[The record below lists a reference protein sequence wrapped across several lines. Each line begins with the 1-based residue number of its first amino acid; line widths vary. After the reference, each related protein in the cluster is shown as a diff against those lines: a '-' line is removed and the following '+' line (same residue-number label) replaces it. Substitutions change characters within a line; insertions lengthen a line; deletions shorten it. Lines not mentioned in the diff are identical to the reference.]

1 MRYRVDTKNQSY
13 TAGVGAYQD
22 VSGSGHTIT
31 ESGTATLSTTQKKF
45 GTHSLKFDGGSN
57 SGYYSIPDS
66 TDWDVQT
73 AGANPHASPN
83 GSYTVEW
90 WMYQTSWPSSYCHM
104 ISMATQNLNWSIYQ
118 NGSAGRLVV
127 GWIGITAI
135 DFADS
140 KLALNT
146 WQHCAI
152 VKDVANTYCYVNG
165 VETGMHSSNPPR
177 THNVWSYQ
185 STGTGT
191 GGMRIGGGGLWQAL
205 ETMDGYIDDLRISNV
220 ARYTSNFTPPTAA
233 FTSDANTKLLIHGEA
248 LAASGKIT
256 RIHGTSLAWS

>member
-1 MRYRVDTKNQSY
+1 MGGTANTPAEFLPLGKGAMRYKIETKNQSY
-13 TAGVGAYQD
+13 TAGIGAYQD
-22 VSGSGHTIT
+22 ASGSGHTIT

-57 SGYYSIPDS
+57 SGHYAIPDS

-104 ISMATQNLNWSIYQ
+104 IGMATQTLNWSIYQ
-118 NGSAGRLVV
+118 NGSRKGLIV

-135 DFADS
+135 DFADN
-140 KLALNT
+140 KLVLNQ

-152 VKDVANTYCYVNG
+152 VKNVANTYCYAVSYTHLRAH
-165 VETGMHSSNPPR
+165 ET
-177 THNVWSYQ
+177 
-185 STGTGT
+185 
-191 GGMRIGGGGLWQAL
+191 
-205 ETMDGYIDDLRISNV
+205 
-220 ARYTSNFTPPTAA
+220 
-233 FTSDANTKLLIHGEA
+233 
-248 LAASGKIT
+248 
-256 RIHGTSLAWS
+256 